1 MSAAPIAGF
10 ASKLLLENYKL
21 REELKKRGVD
31 VPPEVPI
38 EEVDED
44 SSVHNSQFIPPD
56 KDYGLAEE
64 NRKLSEKIGQMQKA
78 LENGEKLAK
87 ETTEWLKRELAV
99 KKRRSVVDDWI
110 IFFLATAGLGLCYF
124 GISLDNQVQKLTAE
138 KVDRLQLKL
147 NELTNLRRDV
157 EHVWAGTYEEP
168 MENEL
173 LKRASEMSG
182 VFKKEA
188 GKVQKE
194 LDRLEKK

>member
-31 VPPEVPI
+31 VPPEIPVDDV
-38 EEVDED
+38 EEDG
-44 SSVHNSQFIPPD
+44 SVHNSQFIPPD
-56 KDYGLAEE
+56 KDYGLADE
-64 NRKLSEKIGQMQKA
+64 NRKLSAKIDQMQKA
-78 LENGEKLAK
+78 LENGQNLAK
-87 ETTEWLKRELAV
+87 ETTERLKRELVV
-99 KKRRSVVDDWI
+99 KKRESAIDSWI
-110 IFFLATAGLGLCYF
+110 IFFLATAALGLCYF
-124 GISLDNQVQKLTAE
+124 GINRDDRVQKLTAE
-138 KVDRLQLKL
+138 KAERLHLKL

-157 EHVWAGTYEEP
+157 EQVWAGTYEEP

-173 LKRASEMSG
+173 LRRANEMSG